1 MSSKVIDDVADVVE
15 PAAVV
20 TSGCHYGSYS
30 GEQQEDNGA
39 RAGNRGAT
47 VELVRFASVGLG
59 GCFAESARGKRSPRS
74 SVLIGLPDD
83 APGVL
88 AARCAVCAP
97 RY

>member
-30 GEQQEDNGA
+30 GEQEEDNGA

-47 VELVRFASVGLG
+47 VELVR
-59 GCFAESARGKRSPRS
+59 
-74 SVLIGLPDD
+74 LPLL
-83 APGVL
+83 AL
-88 AARCAVCAP
+88 AAVSQRALGESDRRDPVC
-97 RY
+97 